1 MKRSMNRNFKTSI
14 LPIAWREDEY
24 TTMLAKSAATFD
36 DRVSEDIFDF
46 DDERAEVDVIVQ
58 RLHHGPN

>member
-1 MKRSMNRNFKTSI
+1 MKRSMNRNHKTSI
-14 LPIAWREDEY
+14 LPLAWREDEY
-24 TTMLAKSAATFD
+24 AAMLAKSEAAFD

-58 RLHHGPN
+58 RMNHDSN